1 MDTKFAVKLVHPR
14 TLGII
19 GVIAGVIGIIAAFVT
34 PGGGLALGGSALAMA
49 FVGYRQHKR
58 QPDVAV
64 PFVYIALILGMV
76 ALLVSLFTGGA

>member
-1 MDTKFAVKLVHPR
+1 MKTRFAVKLTHPK

-19 GVIAGVIGIIAAFVT
+19 GTIAGALGIVAAFIA
-34 PGGGLALGGSALAMA
+34 PGGGLALGGSALAAA

-58 QPDVAV
+58 QPDEAAPLVYVA
-64 PFVYIALILGMV
+64 LLLGMI

>member
-1 MDTKFAVKLVHPR
+1 MKTRFAVKLTHPK

-19 GVIAGVIGIIAAFVT
+19 GTVAGALGIIAAFIT

-64 PFVYIALILGMV
+64 PFVYVALILGMI
-76 ALLVSLFTGGA
+76 ALVVSLCTGGA